1 MFYGTDMG
9 SGKGTSVGAVRALTR
24 SRLVSIK
31 WCSVEMRLGIL
42 HMECLNIFYI
52 FFDAFIPC
60 FASLVLPYLLKAPLL
75 HAVVISLFPH
85 EFLSGIQDE
94 VSYCLGGPI
103 CALWASLHPHHP
115 QRSRSA
121 CWILS
126 SVQVSGNLPLDE
138 EERGY
143 EISFERALNNC

>member
-1 MFYGTDMG
+1 MTVRNKKSWKHRALTLMQALPEKPQEHVLWNRHGVWKRYVCF
-9 SGKGTSVGAVRALTR
+9 GAVRALTR

-42 HMECLNIFYI
+42 HMERLNIFFI

-60 FASLVLPYLLKAPLL
+60 FASLVLPYLLRAPLL

-121 CWILS
+121 C
-126 SVQVSGNLPLDE
+126 
-138 EERGY
+138 
-143 EISFERALNNC
+143 